1 MIYYDDRSVARPHP
15 NHHISMKFMKFID
28 ALDPSHVAR
37 YVPEMAEDMKGR
49 YDLGVP
55 CNAYHCFTGDEG
67 IEAV

>member
-1 MIYYDDRSVARPHP
+1 
-15 NHHISMKFMKFID
+15 MKFMKFID